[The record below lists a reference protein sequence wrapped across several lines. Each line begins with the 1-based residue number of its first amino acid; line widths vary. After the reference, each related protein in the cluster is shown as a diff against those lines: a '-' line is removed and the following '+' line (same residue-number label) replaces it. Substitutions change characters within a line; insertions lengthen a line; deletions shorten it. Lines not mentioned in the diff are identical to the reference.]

1 MVGRG
6 GDSPVLIGVDRESA
20 RRLLS
25 EASARSARAG
35 IGWEHGEIA
44 LQPAPKLIELL
55 RRSRQLSAREPAE
68 E

>member
-6 GDSPVLIGVDRESA
+6 GDSPVLVGVDRESA

-35 IGWEHGEIA
+35 IGWEDREIA
-44 LQPAPKLIELL
+44 LKPAPKLIELL
-55 RRSRQLSAREPAE
+55 RRSRTVSAREPAE
-68 E
+68 A